1 MQQPV
6 PKPLDPFSMP
16 IQEEPQ
22 PAVPVKKFQFKPA
35 GQVSVSKV
43 IKKVGIFNND
53 DDEEE
58 QDIKKKPVI
67 PEKKVNSKWL
77 DEDEEE
83 EE

>member
-1 MQQPV
+1 
-6 PKPLDPFSMP
+6 MP

-22 PAVPVKKFQFKPA
+22 PVVPVKKFQFKPA

-53 DDEEE
+53 DDEDEE
-58 QDIKKKPVI
+58 EGILKKPVI
-67 PEKKVNSKWL
+67 PEKKVNTKWL

-83 EE
+83 GE